1 MKMSQRKYRLPDHP
15 VLGYNRYHDPA
26 DELDRGEEWFIIG
39 LGLVIWGA
47 YWGLVHLAD
56 KFTFN
61 FIPWWIEPLT
71 AFPVIGIV
79 ALIEVFGRNP
89 LYWWPLFW
97 GIKVKIKN
105 SQDAPKI
112 STEAEDLI
120 EKLGGPLYVYMVDWE
135 TLKFRRKKD
144 ITKYVLFT
152 SSDL

>member
-1 MKMSQRKYRLPDHP
+1 MRLSQRKYRLPNHP
-15 VLGYNRYHDPA
+15 VLGYNRYHDE
-26 DELDRGEEWFIIG
+26 DEFDRGEEWFILG
-39 LGLVIWGA
+39 LGFVIWGV

-97 GIKVKIKN
+97 GTKVKIKN

>member
-1 MKMSQRKYRLPDHP
+1 MKIKISTYKEDELPD
-15 VLGYNRYHDPA
+15 
-26 DELDRGEEWFIIG
+26 
-39 LGLVIWGA
+39 
-47 YWGLVHLAD
+47 
-56 KFTFN
+56 
-61 FIPWWIEPLT
+61 
-71 AFPVIGIV
+71 
-79 ALIEVFGRNP
+79 
-89 LYWWPLFW
+89 
-97 GIKVKIKN
+97 KIKN